1 MSAQHTLLQQ
11 MQLRQESQDK
21 KPSVFGS
28 YSMTQKQTNQ
38 KAAGL
43 FQTYKMLRTGAMID
57 ERDR

>member
-1 MSAQHTLLQQ
+1 
-11 MQLRQESQDK
+11 MQLRQESQAK

-28 YSMTQKQTNQ
+28 YSMTQKQSNQ